1 MATMIDPKE
10 LAAKFESRVEEQL
23 AQATSRI
30 RAHDIAFGSLLIVA
44 LVLVYATTMILLD
57 KYFVLPESA
66 RQGSLAAFVVVLA
79 AVGYCTLIR
88 PLRLR
93 INPLYAAKQVER
105 TLEDNKNS
113 VTGYVD
119 VQLRGDLHPA
129 VKAAL
134 ASRAASAAAVADV
147 NRAVDHRSLL
157 YVGAA
162 AVVLLLVLITLFFL
176 FRPAQFG
183 SLLGRAFVPFSSDP
197 IATRT
202 QLTIVK
208 PEPADLTITTGQS
221 VTVAVYVGGRIPPVN
236 SPERVRLLIRHNP
249 NDPNY
254 EELPLISG
262 ETSREWELRIPDY
275 LIQNG
280 FWYKVAGGDAETPEH
295 RVTVRSLPMFTDFE
309 ATYEYPKYLR
319 RATET
324 AADPLIRGYRG
335 TTVTLIARANREIRD
350 GQMVIEPSKN
360 GPIAGSVVPEQPDR
374 IRFQFKLTESARYKL
389 TFTATNGETI
399 AEPFLSTI
407 TVENDQPPQVII
419 THPADDE
426 IELPANG
433 QIVVDGKI
441 GDDFGIDTVT
451 LKLKVV
457 GAAER
462 PLLELPY
469 LNGNARSFHRERDDT
484 WPTDLT
490 YKGSID
496 LARLKDPAG
505 LDPKLKEGDILEFW
519 LEATDNCTEPRPNV
533 GHSPPK
539 RVRLTPP
546 KVDEAERNNLE
557 QQKQQRQAQEQQHRQ
572 QQQQQLDKESRPA
585 QGSESQPPQGTESQK
600 PENSNAEPKTGEKT
614 EPKAGDPQP
623 NNPEKE
629 PGPAPNNPNQRPQ
642 KPSQTSD
649 VEKTANELQN
659 EIERS
664 QNSSGEG
671 KPHSAPPEQTREQPG
686 EAKPRHGSDQNL
698 NNDGPAEPKPSEPM
712 NRDGA
717 APAESKNHGETPK
730 PQELANTKP
739 QPPSNNPMTGNP
751 NPAPSEPR
759 VTPPA
764 QDTGTEK
771 PQPQEPP
778 PAKEP
783 QPKDSSA
790 SQDPKSGSCAK
801 PSTGDD
807 KNAGSSDPATKAASE
822 AKPPAQPPQPGT
834 EKPAQASSPRGDQP
848 DQTPQAGTGKP
859 DTPPAPAEGN
869 KPQPPNDTGR
879 NTPSKESEPK
889 PARGTEEPA
898 TAKPDDPNA
907 PQGQDSGTPQG
918 PQAGDSVIPKGQEKP
933 QPNTGANKNA
943 LQPKDKI
950 TDQQKKE
957 LEQAARDLASDD
969 PQKRAEAQKKLDQ
982 AIGEEK
988 RKEMEQL
995 ARDLQSDD
1003 PQQRQAAQKKLEDL
1017 KKHMEGQ
1024 SANRPDNTAEQP
1036 PLTDEQK
1043 KELEKAIEDLR
1054 SNEESKKQQARDKL
1068 DKMVGEQYRKDAEKL
1083 MNDLESDDPQ
1093 TRQAAQK
1100 KLEEMKKLL
1109 ENTPEYKH
1117 TQNEPKPTP
1126 QPTAEEIA
1134 DLMKKA
1140 EDLKSNDRDTRRKAE
1155 EALDERIGRDAREE
1169 LQRQLENQSPESL
1182 KPEQLKEQLEK
1193 WRQRPGAGTEA
1204 KGAMDDNPANRL
1216 KAAELNLEKFQKEE
1230 YRQLLKNKKGWSD
1243 AEYDKFLKDYE
1254 QYIKNLREE
1263 VTSGPQVPKSP
1274 LPYDPQQG
1282 ITTGSGGKVTP
1293 TTPSGPSSAGIGGP
1307 TVAPPG
1313 FEDARRRFEEALKKK
1328 NK

>member
-1 MATMIDPKE
+1 MATVIDPKE
-10 LAAKFESRVEEQL
+10 LAAKYESRVEEQL

-30 RAHDIAFGSLLIVA
+30 RAHDVAFGSLLIVA

-66 RQGSLAAFVVVLA
+66 RQVALAVFVVIVA
-79 AVGYCTLIR
+79 AVGYFTLIR

-93 INPLYAAKQVER
+93 INPLYAAKQVEQ
-105 TLEDNKNS
+105 TLDDNKNS

-119 VQLRGDLHPA
+119 AQSRGDLHPA

-134 ASRAASAAAVADV
+134 ASRAASAAAAADV

-162 AVVLLLVLITLFFL
+162 AVVLVLVLITLFFL

-221 VTVAVYVGGRIPPVN
+221 VTVAVYVGGRIPPAN

-254 EELPLISG
+254 EELPLVPG

-335 TTVTLIARANREIRD
+335 TTVTLMARANRDIRD
-350 GQMVIEPSKN
+350 GQMVIEPNKN
-360 GPIAGSVVPEQPDR
+360 GPMAGTVVPEQPDR

-399 AEPFLSTI
+399 AEPFVSTI

-426 IELPANG
+426 IALPANG

-496 LARLKDPAG
+496 LAQLKDPAG

-519 LEATDNCTEPRPNV
+519 LEATDNCTEPKPNV
-533 GHSPPK
+533 GRSAPK

-557 QQKQQRQAQEQQHRQ
+557 QQKQQRQAEEQQHRQ
-572 QQQQQLDKESRPA
+572 QQQQQLDKENRPA
-585 QGSESQPPQGTESQK
+585 RSGEPRPSQETEPQKSDNDK
-600 PENSNAEPKTGEKT
+600 PEPKTGGKT
-614 EPKAGDPQP
+614 EPKAGDPQA
-623 NNPEKE
+623 NNPENQ
-629 PGPAPNNPNQRPQ
+629 PGQSPNDPNQRP
-642 KPSQTSD
+642 KEPSQPSD

-664 QNSSGEG
+664 QNSAGEG
-671 KPHSAPPEQTREQPG
+671 KPHSAPPEQAREQPG
-686 EAKPRHGSDQNL
+686 EAKPRDGADQNL
-698 NNDGPAEPKPSEPM
+698 NKDHPAESKPNEPM

-717 APAESKNHGETPK
+717 TPAESKNRGETPK
-730 PQELANTKP
+730 AQEPANNKP
-739 QPPSNNPMTGNP
+739 QPPSNDPMTGNP

-759 VTPPA
+759 ATPPT
-764 QDTGTEK
+764 QDAGTEK
-771 PQPQEPP
+771 PQP
-778 PAKEP
+778 KEP

-790 SQDPKSGSCAK
+790 NQDPKSGSCAK

-807 KNAGSSDPATKAASE
+807 KNAASRDPAAKAASE
-822 AKPPAQPPQPGT
+822 SKPPAQPPQPGA
-834 EKPAQASSPRGDQP
+834 EKPAEASPPRGEQP
-848 DQTPQAGTGKP
+848 EQTPQAGTGKP
-859 DTPPAPAEGN
+859 DKAPAPAEGN
-869 KPQPPNDTGR
+869 KPQPPDATGM

-889 PARGTEEPA
+889 PARGTHEPA
-898 TAKPDDPNA
+898 TAKPDDPKA
-907 PQGQDSGTPQG
+907 PQSNDSGPPQG
-918 PQAGDSVIPKGQEKP
+918 SQAGDSVTPKGQEKP
-933 QPNTGANKNA
+933 QPSTGANNNA
-943 LQPKDKI
+943 PQPKDKI

-957 LEQAARDLASDD
+957 LEQAARDLTSND

-988 RKEMEQL
+988 RKELEQL
-995 ARDLQSDD
+995 ARDLQSSD
-1003 PQQRQAAQKKLEDL
+1003 PQTRQAAQKKLEDL
-1017 KKHMEGQ
+1017 KKQMEGQ
-1024 SANRPDNTAEQP
+1024 SANRPDNNTEQP
-1036 PLTDEQK
+1036 TLTDEQK
-1043 KELEKAIEDLR
+1043 KELEKAIQDLQ
-1054 SNEESKKQQARDKL
+1054 SNDESKKQRARDKL
-1068 DKMVGEQYRKDAEKL
+1068 DKMVGEQHRKDAEKL
-1083 MNDLESDDPQ
+1083 MNDLKSEDPQ

-1100 KLEEMKKLL
+1100 KLEDMKKQL
-1109 ENTPEYKH
+1109 EHASKDKNA
-1117 TQNEPKPTP
+1117 QNEPKPHRE
-1126 QPTAEEIA
+1126 PTAEEIA

-1155 EALDERIGRDAREE
+1155 EALDQQIGREAREE
-1169 LQRQLENQSPESL
+1169 LQRQLENQPTEPL

-1193 WRQRPGAGTEA
+1193 WRQRPGTGTEA
-1204 KGAMDDNPANRL
+1204 KGPMDDNPANRL

-1230 YRQLLKNKKGWSD
+1230 YRQLLKDKKGWSD

-1254 QYIKNLREE
+1254 EYIKNLREE
-1263 VTSGPQVPKSP
+1263 VTSGPKVPKSP

-1293 TTPSGPSSAGIGGP
+1293 TTPSGPGNAGIGGP